1 MLDAMLTFKSGIA
14 VRKFILLLLVA
25 LTTVTAADAGTKKES
40 KGGDKIVV
48 SPEDLD
54 STVMSYVKANVLA
67 TMYHE
72 LAHAL
77 IDGLS
82 LPIFSREED
91 AADTFVVVITDLFFD
106 AEQAEQLTWASADQY
121 ARDAE
126 EAEKKGRELAVWSTH
141 SLDLQ
146 RYYNLICLYYGGD
159 VQSRDKF
166 AKENDLPHDR
176 AETCEEE
183 RELAEASWGAVL
195 DDIKRTQAGPDWIT
209 LDENVDTLGNS
220 YVLAAQS
227 VIRTEIARLND
238 RFAPDFAVTVVIENC
253 NEANAF
259 YSPGEGKITMCNE
272 LSRSYVLD

>member
-1 MLDAMLTFKSGIA
+1 MQ
-14 VRKFILLLLVA
+14 KFIVLLLIGLLASTVA
-25 LTTVTAADAGTKKES
+25 EAKKQT
-40 KGGDKIVV
+40 KGGDPIVV
-48 SPEDLD
+48 SLEELD
-54 STVMSYVKANVLA
+54 TTVMSYVEANVLA

-91 AADTFVVVITDLFFD
+91 AADTFVVVITDQFFN
-106 AEQAEQLTWASADQY
+106 AAQAEQLTWASADQY

-126 EAEKKGRELAVWSTH
+126 EAEKKGRELAVWDTH

-159 VQSRDKF
+159 VDGRDDF
-166 AKENDLPHDR
+166 ADDNGLPHDR
-176 AETCEEE
+176 AETCEDE
-183 RELAEASWGAVL
+183 REQAERAWGSVL
-195 DDIKRTQAGPDWIT
+195 DDIKRTRAGPDWIV
-209 LDENVDTLGNS
+209 LDEDVDTLGNS

-227 VIRTEIARLND
+227 VIRKEVARLNE
-238 RFAPDFAVTVVIENC
+238 RFAPDFEVKVVIENC
-253 NEANAF
+253 NEENAF

-272 LSRSYVLD
+272 LSRSYIHD

>member
-1 MLDAMLTFKSGIA
+1 MQ
-14 VRKFILLLLVA
+14 KFIMLLLVGLMTA
-25 LTTVTAADAGTKKES
+25 TVAEAKKQT
-40 KGGDKIVV
+40 KGGDPIVV

-54 STVMSYVKANVLA
+54 SSVMSYVEANVLA

-82 LPIFSREED
+82 LPVFSREED
-91 AADTFVVVITDLFFD
+91 AADTFVVVITDHFFD
-106 AEQAEQLTWASADQY
+106 ADQAEQLTWASADQY

-126 EAEKKGRELAVWSTH
+126 EAEKKGRELAVWDTH

-159 VQSRDKF
+159 VDARGDF
-166 AKENDLPHDR
+166 AQENGLPDDR

-183 RELAEASWGAVL
+183 RELAQRSWGSVL
-195 DDIKRTQAGPDWIT
+195 DGIKRTQKGPDWIV

-220 YVLAAQS
+220 YVLAAQG
-227 VIRTEIARLND
+227 VIRQEIARLND
-238 RFAPDFAVTVVIENC
+238 RFDPDIEVKVVIENC
-253 NEANAF
+253 NQENAF
-259 YSPGEGKITMCNE
+259 YSPSEGKITMCNE
-272 LSRSYVLD
+272 LSRAYARD

>member
-1 MLDAMLTFKSGIA
+1 MQ
-14 VRKFILLLLVA
+14 KFIMLLLVG
-25 LTTVTAADAGTKKES
+25 LMAATGAQAKKQT
-40 KGGDKIVV
+40 KGGDPIVV
-48 SPEDLD
+48 LAEDLD
-54 STVMSYVKANVLA
+54 SSVMSYVEANVLA

-77 IDGLS
+77 IDRLS
-82 LPIFSREED
+82 LPVFSREED
-91 AADTFVVVITDLFFD
+91 AADTFVVVITDQFFD

-126 EAEKKGRELAVWSTH
+126 EAEKKGRELAVWDTH

-159 VQSRDKF
+159 VGARDDF
-166 AKENDLPHDR
+166 AEENGLPHDR

-183 RELAEASWGAVL
+183 RELAERSWGAVL
-195 DDIKRTQAGPDWIT
+195 DDIKRTQAGPDWII

-227 VIRTEIARLND
+227 VIRKEVARLNE
-238 RFAPDFAVTVVIENC
+238 RFAPDIEIKVVIENC
-253 NEANAF
+253 NQENAF

-272 LSRSYVLD
+272 LSRSYVHD

>member
-1 MLDAMLTFKSGIA
+1 MHKILMLMFA
-14 VRKFILLLLVA
+14 VLVIS
-25 LTTVTAADAGTKKES
+25 TTAEAKKQS
-40 KGGDKIVV
+40 KGGDPIVV
-48 SPEDLD
+48 SLEELD
-54 STVMSYVKANVLA
+54 TTVMSYVEANVLA

-91 AADTFVVVITDLFFD
+91 AADTFVVVITDQFFD
-106 AEQAEQLTWASADQY
+106 ADQAEQLTWASADQY

-126 EAEKKGRELAVWSTH
+126 EAEKKGRELAVWDTH

-159 VQSRDKF
+159 VDLRDDF
-166 AKENDLPHDR
+166 ADDNGLPNDR

-183 RELAEASWGAVL
+183 RELAERSWGAVL
-195 DDIKRTQAGPDWIT
+195 NGIKRTQDGPDWIV
-209 LDENVDTLGNS
+209 LDEDVDTLGNS

-227 VIRTEIARLND
+227 VIRKEVARLNE
-238 RFAPDFAVTVVIENC
+238 RFAPDFEVKVVIENC
-253 NEANAF
+253 NEENAF

-272 LSRSYVLD
+272 LSRSYIPD

>member
-1 MLDAMLTFKSGIA
+1 M
-14 VRKFILLLLVA
+14 RKILVA
-25 LTTVTAADAGTKKES
+25 MFVALVFSTPVAAKKQS
-40 KGGDKIVV
+40 KGGDPIVV
-48 SPEDLD
+48 SLEDLD
-54 STVMSYVKANVLA
+54 STVMSYVEANVLA

-91 AADTFVVVITDLFFD
+91 AADTFVVVITDQFFD
-106 AEQAEQLTWASADQY
+106 EEQAEQLTWASADQY

-126 EAEKKGRELAVWSTH
+126 EAEKKGRELAVWDTH

-159 VQSRDKF
+159 VDLREDF
-166 AKENDLPHDR
+166 ADDNGLPNDR
-176 AETCEEE
+176 AATCEEE
-183 RELAEASWGAVL
+183 RELAERSWGAVL
-195 DDIKRTQAGPDWIT
+195 DDIKRTQDGPDWIV

-227 VIRTEIARLND
+227 VIRKEVTRLNE
-238 RFAPDFAVTVVIENC
+238 RFAPDFEVKVVIENC
-253 NEANAF
+253 NEENAF

-272 LSRSYVLD
+272 LSRSYIPD

>member
-1 MLDAMLTFKSGIA
+1 MHKILMLMLA
-14 VRKFILLLLVA
+14 VLVIS
-25 LTTVTAADAGTKKES
+25 TTAEAKKQS
-40 KGGDKIVV
+40 KGGDPIVV
-48 SPEDLD
+48 SLEELD
-54 STVMSYVKANVLA
+54 TTVMSYVEANVLA

-91 AADTFVVVITDLFFD
+91 AADTFVVVITDQFFD
-106 AEQAEQLTWASADQY
+106 ADQAEQLTWASADQY

-126 EAEKKGRELAVWSTH
+126 EAEKKGRELAVWDTH

-159 VQSRDKF
+159 VDLRDDF
-166 AKENDLPHDR
+166 ADDNGLPNDR

-183 RELAEASWGAVL
+183 RELAERSWGAVL
-195 DDIKRTQAGPDWIT
+195 NGIKRTQDGPDWIV
-209 LDENVDTLGNS
+209 LDEDVDTLGNS

-227 VIRTEIARLND
+227 VIRKEVARLNE
-238 RFAPDFAVTVVIENC
+238 RFAPDFEVKVVIENC
-253 NEANAF
+253 NEENAF

-272 LSRSYVLD
+272 LSRSYIPD

>member
-1 MLDAMLTFKSGIA
+1 MQ
-14 VRKFILLLLVA
+14 KFIILLFIGLMVS
-25 LTTVTAADAGTKKES
+25 TAVQAKKQS
-40 KGGDKIVV
+40 KGGDPIVV
-48 SPEDLD
+48 SPESLD
-54 STVMSYVKANVLA
+54 RSVMSYVEANVLA

-91 AADTFVVVITDLFFD
+91 AADTFVVVITDHFFD

-126 EAEKKGRELAVWSTH
+126 EAEKKGRELAVWDTH

-159 VQSRDKF
+159 VDARDDF
-166 AKENDLPHDR
+166 ADENGLPHDR
-176 AETCEEE
+176 ARTCEEE
-183 RELAEASWGAVL
+183 RALADASWGAVL
-195 DDIKRTQAGPDWIT
+195 DDIKRTQAGPDWII
-209 LDENVDTLGNS
+209 LDEDVDTLGNS
-220 YVLAAQS
+220 YVLAAQA
-227 VIRTEIARLND
+227 VIRQEVARLNE
-238 RFAPDFAVTVVIENC
+238 RFDPEFEIKVVIENC
-253 NEANAF
+253 NEENAF

-272 LSRSYVLD
+272 LSRSYVHD

>member
-1 MLDAMLTFKSGIA
+1 MN
-14 VRKFILLLLVA
+14 KFIILLLVGLMGA
-25 LTTVTAADAGTKKES
+25 TATAAGTKKES
-40 KGGDKIVV
+40 KGGDKIEV

-54 STVMSYVKANVLA
+54 RTIMSYVEANVLA

-77 IDGLS
+77 IDGLD
-82 LPIFSREED
+82 LPVFGREED

-121 ARDAE
+121 VRDAE
-126 EAEKKGRELAVWSTH
+126 NAEKKGWDLPVWGVH

-159 VQSRDKF
+159 VDLRDDF
-166 AKENDLPHDR
+166 AEENGLPEDR
-176 AETCEEE
+176 ADSCEEE

-195 DDIKRTQAGPDWIT
+195 DDIKRTQAGADWII

-220 YVLAAQS
+220 YVLAAHN
-227 VIRTEIARLND
+227 VIRAEVARLNK
-238 RFAPDFAVTVVIENC
+238 RFAPDFEITIAIENC
-253 NEANAF
+253 NEENAF

-272 LSRSYVLD
+272 LSRSYVHD